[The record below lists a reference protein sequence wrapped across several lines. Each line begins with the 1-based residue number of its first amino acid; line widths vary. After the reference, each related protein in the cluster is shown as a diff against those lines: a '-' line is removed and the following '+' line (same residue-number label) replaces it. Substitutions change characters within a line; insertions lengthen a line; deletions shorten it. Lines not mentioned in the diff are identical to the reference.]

1 MSDATKVQK
10 MMEQVALAL
19 SEEYF
24 EFLEGY
30 DPYFLGSDLHMTVQA
45 YIRARILN
53 EIEFATQYAV
63 QYAETNGGL

>member
-1 MSDATKVQK
+1 MGDAMKVQR
-10 MMEQVALAL
+10 MMEQLAL
-19 SEEYF
+19 TLAEEYS

-30 DPYFLGSDLHMTVQA
+30 DPRFLGSEVYMTVQA

-53 EIEFATQYAV
+53 ELEFATQYAV

>member
-1 MSDATKVQK
+1 MSDNTKVQK
-10 MMEQVALAL
+10 ITEQLAL
-19 SEEYF
+19 TLAEEYS

-30 DPYFLGSDLHMTVQA
+30 DPKFLGSDVYMTVQA

-53 EIEFATQYAV
+53 EIEYATQYAV